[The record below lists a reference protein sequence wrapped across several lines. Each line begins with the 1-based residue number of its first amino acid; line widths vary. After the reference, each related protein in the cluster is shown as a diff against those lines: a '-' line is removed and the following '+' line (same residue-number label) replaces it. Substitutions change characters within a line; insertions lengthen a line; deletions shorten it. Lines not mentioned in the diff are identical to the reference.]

1 MEVGDV
7 ALLDV
12 VDVETPTLCDVET
25 LVLFEALLCAD
36 EVGGAED
43 ALEDPLDAILEDAV
57 EVAESDEDGAVVAD
71 VLAEDGGGEDA
82 GAEEEEDGGLL
93 ELDPPFG
100 TATTTPPCTL
110 PLACVDVPAAL
121 DL

>member
-1 MEVGDV
+1 M

-12 VDVETPTLCDVET
+12 VDVET

-36 EVGGAED
+36 EVAGAED
-43 ALEDPLDAILEDAV
+43 ALEDPMDAILEDAV
-57 EVAESDEDGAVVAD
+57 EVTETDEDGAVVAD

-82 GAEEEEDGGLL
+82 GAEEDEDEDGGLL

-100 TATTTPPCTL
+100 TATTAPPCTL
-110 PLACVDVPAAL
+110 PLACVDDPAAL